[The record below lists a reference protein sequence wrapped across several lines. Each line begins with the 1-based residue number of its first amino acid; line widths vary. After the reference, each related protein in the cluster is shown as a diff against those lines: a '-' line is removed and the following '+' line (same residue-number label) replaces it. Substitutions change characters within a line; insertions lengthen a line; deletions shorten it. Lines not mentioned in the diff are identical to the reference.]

1 MWPMIEALHRATV
14 VEEVRT
20 EAWAYVQ
27 GTGLG
32 HPEGCPLQ
40 LGSWAGGGLEQAALL
55 ARCGGDKLALRA
67 GPATN

>member
-14 VEEVRT
+14 GEEVRT

-40 LGSWAGGGLEQAALL
+40 LGSWAGGGLEQAAFS
-55 ARCGGDKLALRA
+55 A
-67 GPATN
+67 